1 MTLLAIIIA
10 YLHRDNAKRRSLSGT
25 SMACPTVAGV
35 VATLLQR
42 FPKYTPRQIKDRL
55 IRDSTANAVNMVT
68 FRGSFLPRQIAATT
82 PNRFAY
88 AGRCNDSESTYL
100 HTYAYRV

>member
-1 MTLLAIIIA
+1 M
-10 YLHRDNAKRRSLSGT
+10 SGT

-42 FPKYTPRQIKDRL
+42 FPNYTPRQIRDQL
-55 IRDSTANAVNMVT
+55 IRDSIPNAVNMRS
-68 FRGSFLPRQIAATT
+68 FRGSSLPSVIARET

-88 AGRCNDSESTYL
+88 TGRCGKSKAIKLFCTKIICL
-100 HTYAYRV
+100 

>member
-1 MTLLAIIIA
+1 MPATCRSNTA
-10 YLHRDNAKRRSLSGT
+10 RRSLSGT

-42 FPKYTPRQIKDRL
+42 FPNYTPRQIRDQL
-55 IRDSTANAVNMVT
+55 IRESTPGVVNMKT
-68 FRGSFLPRQIAATT
+68 YRGSGLSSIIARDT

-88 AGRCNDSESTYL
+88 TGRCGNSTSL
-100 HTYAYRV
+100 RLS